1 MSKNLLPDYNNYL
14 RYAAYVKVRDTVI
27 NEVKLRNVKRPS
39 STTLCSIAHKLKLD
53 LATKCV
59 ANNLCPHDSVEEL
72 LKKKYEAELVEDY
85 YCYACEAI
93 SVFIEVMQ
101 NLDRPTVN
109 KVEKILDSQIQIV
122 IADLLG
128 MKSHADAVI
137 STP

>member
-27 NEVKLRNVKRPS
+27 NEVKLRNVERPS

-59 ANNLCPHDSVEEL
+59 ANTISPHDSVEEL
-72 LKKKYEAELVEDY
+72 LKKKYEAEFVEDY

-93 SVFIEVMQ
+93 SVFMEVMHD
-101 NLDRPTVN
+101 LDRPTVN

-122 IADLLG
+122 TVDLLG
-128 MKSHADAVI
+128 MRSCADAAI